1 VKKKNDINGQKLER
15 LNSDLFRSFDPE
27 DEPWIGGGSKTV
39 TGGPTGTPDSPDAW
53 LDMDWF
59 PVETPPQT

>member
-1 VKKKNDINGQKLER
+1 MKKKNDINGQKLER

-39 TGGPTGTPDSPDAW
+39 TGGLTCTPEG
-53 LDMDWF
+53 LDQWRDLDWW
-59 PVETPPQT
+59 PVETPQQT